1 MLSDIL
7 QVITGLFLLYFGGE
21 FLVTGAEKLGRKIG
35 FSGLIVGIVIVAF
48 GTSAPELAVSLDAAL
63 TDNPDIALTNILGS
77 NLANIGLVLALT
89 TFIGGVMIS
98 RDLFKIDLSS
108 MIIGFIAVAYFLIDN
123 QLSRIEGILLLA
135 GLISYITFRIK
146 TLKHTGTATS
156 VNNLPNSNTLRNCLL
171 VIIGFGMLAIGGDVL
186 VSGASTLAK
195 DFGVS
200 KAVIG
205 FTIVAIGTSLP
216 EIAASIA
223 AVRMGHGEIAIGNV
237 VGSNIWNSFG
247 VFGITASIAPLT
259 GQNIPSHMI
268 YAMLIAGLILW
279 GFCLVSARLKLV
291 HGLILISGYFG
302 YMIFAVL

>member
-1 MLSDIL
+1 MLFDIL
-7 QVITGLFLLYFGGE
+7 QVIAGLLLLYFGGE
-21 FLVTGAEKLGRKIG
+21 FLVSGAEKLGRKIG

-63 TDNPDIALTNILGS
+63 TDNPDIALTNVLGS

-89 TFIGGVMIS
+89 TFIGSVTIS
-98 RDLFKIDLSS
+98 RDLFRIDLSS
-108 MIIGFIAVAYFLIDN
+108 MIIGFIAIAYFLLDN
-123 QLSRIEGILLLA
+123 QLSRIEGILLIT
-135 GLISYITFRIK
+135 GLICFLTFRIK
-146 TLKHTGTATS
+146 TLKKAELDTS
-156 VNNLPNSNTLRNCLL
+156 TSDLPNSNTLRNCLL
-171 VIIGFGMLAIGGDVL
+171 VIAGFGMLAIGGDIL
-186 VSGASTLAK
+186 VSGASALAK

-247 VFGITASIAPLT
+247 VFGITASVAPLT
-259 GQNIPSHMI
+259 GQNLPSHMI
-268 YAMLIAGLILW
+268 YAMLIAGLVLW
-279 GFCLVSARLKLV
+279 GFCLLSARLKLV

-302 YMIFAVL
+302 YMLFAVI